1 MRIAGKHGRSTVAQT
16 ARIVLLAV
24 LFASP
29 VLVPVSAQT
38 FQEPDA
44 FLKETFSQN
53 VPEPRLLD
61 VTPEMQ
67 RDIARILRHSYR
79 ARQLRFWSDSDRTV
93 WILEEIGRYRP
104 ITVGLVVSQG
114 RLDTIRVLIYRE
126 SHGWE
131 VRHDFFT
138 NQFKGLTLD
147 DQNNLSGRIDGI
159 SGATLSVNALRNLAR
174 FALYLDRAVRSA
186 R

>member
-1 MRIAGKHGRSTVAQT
+1 MRNSEKHAGGTIAQAAQ
-16 ARIVLLAV
+16 IVLLGV
-24 LFASP
+24 L
-29 VLVPVSAQT
+29 LLLPVSLPVAAQT

-53 VPEPRLLD
+53 VPEPQLLN
-61 VTPEMQ
+61 VTPQMQ
-67 RDIARILRHSYR
+67 QDIARILRRSYR
-79 ARQLRFWSDSDRTV
+79 ARQLRYWRDADRTV

-114 RLDTIRVLIYRE
+114 TLETIRVLVFRE

-147 DQNNLSGRIDGI
+147 EQNNLSGRIDGI

-174 FALYLDRAVRSA
+174 LALYVDRAVRASG
-186 R
+186 

>member
-1 MRIAGKHGRSTVAQT
+1 MSDSGKCARRTIAPVARS
-16 ARIVLLAV
+16 VLLA
-24 LFASP
+24 LLLLMP
-29 VLVPVSAQT
+29 VATSAQT

-44 FLKETFSQN
+44 FLRETFSNN
-53 VPEPRLLD
+53 VPEPELLT

-79 ARQLRFWSDSDRTV
+79 AQRLRYWREGARTV

-104 ITVGLVVSQG
+104 ITVGFVVSEG
-114 RLDTIRVLIYRE
+114 AIDAVRVLIYRE

-138 NQFKGLTLD
+138 NQFRGLTLD
-147 DQNNLSGRIDGI
+147 EQSNLSGRIDGI

-174 FALYLDRAVRSA
+174 LALYVDRAVRSSN
-186 R
+186 

>member
-1 MRIAGKHGRSTVAQT
+1 MAHIAS
-16 ARIVLLAV
+16 VLLAV
-24 LFASP
+24 LLLIP
-29 VLVPVSAQT
+29 VEVPAQT

-44 FLKETFSQN
+44 FLKAAFPNN
-53 VPEPRLLD
+53 VPEPALLT

-67 RDIARILRHSYR
+67 RDIGRILRHSYR
-79 ARQLRFWSDSDRTV
+79 AQRLRYWREGARTV

-104 ITVGLVVSQG
+104 ITVGFVVSEG
-114 RLDTIRVLIYRE
+114 AIDTVRVLIYRE

-147 DQNNLSGRIDGI
+147 EQSNLSGRIDGI

-174 FALYLDRAVRSA
+174 LALYVDRAVRSSN
-186 R
+186 

>member
-1 MRIAGKHGRSTVAQT
+1 MLLSIPAGVA
-16 ARIVLLAV
+16 
-24 LFASP
+24 
-29 VLVPVSAQT
+29 AQT

-44 FLKETFSQN
+44 FLTETFSSS
-53 VPEPRLLD
+53 VPEPELLT
-61 VTPEMQ
+61 VTPQMQ

-79 ARQLRFWSDSDRTV
+79 AQRLRYWREGARTV

-104 ITVGLVVSQG
+104 ITVGFVVSEG
-114 RLDTIRVLIYRE
+114 AIDTVRVLIYRE

-147 DQNNLSGRIDGI
+147 EQSNLSGRIDGI

-174 FALYLDRAVRSA
+174 LALYVDRAVRSSN
-186 R
+186 

>member
-1 MRIAGKHGRSTVAQT
+1 MRNSGRHARGTIAHVART
-16 ARIVLLAV
+16 VLLAV
-24 LFASP
+24 LLLTPIAASG
-29 VLVPVSAQT
+29 QT

-44 FLKETFSQN
+44 FLQEAFSQN
-53 VPEPRLLD
+53 VPEPELLT

-67 RDIARILRHSYR
+67 RDIARILRHPYR
-79 ARQLRFWSDSDRTV
+79 AQRLRYWREGARTV

-104 ITVGLVVSQG
+104 ITVGFVVSQG
-114 RLDTIRVLIYRE
+114 AIETIRVLIYRE

-138 NQFKGLTLD
+138 DQFKGLTLD
-147 DQNNLSGRIDGI
+147 EQSNLSGKIDGI

-174 FALYLDRAVRSA
+174 FALYLDRAVTSSGG
-186 R
+186 

>member
-1 MRIAGKHGRSTVAQT
+1 MRILGKHARRTIVQA
-16 ARIVLLAV
+16 ARIVFLAV
-24 LFASP
+24 LLISPASA
-29 VLVPVSAQT
+29 PVSAQT

-44 FLKETFSQN
+44 FLKETFAQN
-53 VPEPRLLD
+53 VPEPRILNIS
-61 VTPEMQ
+61 PEMQ

-79 ARQLRFWSDSDRTV
+79 ARQLRYWSDANRTI

-114 RLDTIRVLIYRE
+114 ALETIRVLIYRE

-147 DQNNLSGRIDGI
+147 EQNNLSGRIDGI

-174 FALYLDRAVRSA
+174 LALYLDRAVGTSG
-186 R
+186 

>member
-1 MRIAGKHGRSTVAQT
+1 MRMAGKHARRTVAHA

-24 LFASP
+24 LLSA
-29 VLVPVSAQT
+29 PVSAQT

-44 FLKETFSQN
+44 FLQETFSHN
-53 VPEPRLLD
+53 VPQPELLT

-67 RDIARILRHSYR
+67 REIARILRHSYR
-79 ARQLRFWSDSDRTV
+79 VRQLRYWRDAGRTV

-104 ITVGLVVSQG
+104 ITVGLVVSG
-114 RLDTIRVLIYRE
+114 GAIDTIRVLIYRE

-147 DQNNLSGRIDGI
+147 EQSNLTGRIDGI

-174 FALYLDRAVRSA
+174 FALYLDRAVRA
-186 R
+186 TGAP

>member
-1 MRIAGKHGRSTVAQT
+1 MRTTGKHARRPVAHV

-24 LFASP
+24 LLSA
-29 VLVPVSAQT
+29 PVSAQT
-38 FQEPDA
+38 FQEPEA
-44 FLKETFSQN
+44 FLAATFSQN
-53 VPEPRLLD
+53 VPAPKLLD
-61 VTPEMQ
+61 ITPEMQ

-79 ARQLRFWSDSDRTV
+79 ARQLRYWSDGARTV

-104 ITVGLVVSQG
+104 ITVGLVVSG
-114 RLDTIRVLIYRE
+114 GVIETIRVLIYRE

-138 NQFKGLTLD
+138 DQFKGLTLD
-147 DQNNLSGRIDGI
+147 EQSNLSGRIDGI

-174 FALYLDRAVRSA
+174 FALYLDRAVRTSG
-186 R
+186 